1 MLMSLEII
9 PVTVDKEIKKGDD
22 LAKVFTSSYKGLTDG
37 DVIVVSQKIIS
48 KQEGRLVDLAGVIPS
63 ILAVGIA
70 TEYEKDP
77 RLMEVIL
84 SETRRIIRMENRI
97 IISETRH
104 GFICANAGVDES
116 NLPHGFAAMLPEN
129 SDASASALR
138 LSLQGMTGKKI
149 AVLVADTFG
158 RPFREGQTNCAIG
171 VSGMAPINDYA
182 GTKDTFDRT
191 LRTTAIAEADELC
204 AAAEL
209 VMKKTKGCPFVV
221 IRNFA
226 FTPSD
231 GTSRPLIRAEKA
243 DLFR

>member
-1 MLMSLEII
+1 MSLEII
-9 PVTVDKEIKKGDD
+9 PITVGKEIKKGDD
-22 LAKVFTSSYKGLTDG
+22 LAKIFTSSYKGLQDG
-37 DVIVVSQKIIS
+37 DIVVVSQKIIS
-48 KQEGRLVDLAGVIPS
+48 KQEGRLVDLTGVIPS
-63 ILAVGIA
+63 LLAVGIA

-84 SETRRIIRMENRI
+84 SETKRIIRMENRI
-97 IISETRH
+97 VISETKH

-116 NLPHGFAAMLPEN
+116 NLPPGFAAMLPEN
-129 SDASASALR
+129 SDVSADAIRS
-138 LSLQGMTGKKI
+138 SLYDLTGKKV

-171 VSGMAPINDYA
+171 VAGMMPINDYA

-204 AAAEL
+204 GAAEL
-209 VMKKTKGCPFVV
+209 VMKKTKSCPFVV
-221 IRNFA
+221 IRNFD

-231 GTSRPLIRAEKA
+231 STSKPLIRAEKT